1 MATSY
6 LKFTTSYFVNFICF
20 GSPKFAISDLILIA
34 FGDTY
39 QSTDI
44 ISFSGTQGEL
54 NQDKN
59 KRFRS
64 GRSKNL

>member
-6 LKFTTSYFVNFICF
+6 LKLTISDFVDFTGL
-20 GSPKFAISDLILIA
+20 GSSKFAISDLILIA
-34 FGDTY
+34 FGNTY